1 MTYGGPL
8 TASPSPTWL
17 PKPPAELRP
26 MPLRPLTPAAEGLL
40 ASAAPKKAALL
51 PPKLPPD
58 IWLPAV
64 PGCCSRACIK
74 VQMHSCWGPI

>member
-1 MTYGGPL
+1 
-8 TASPSPTWL
+8 
-17 PKPPAELRP
+17 

-64 PGCCSRACIK
+64 PGCCSNACRRGA
-74 VQMHSCWGPI
+74 QGWHSQLK